1 MDPRSLEDMASHT
14 MEIDSVDDNTDVQR
28 TSTSST
34 SLALPRVS
42 FDSITPD
49 QPLQSFID
57 NCCDWTRVCLGNGNS
72 AHKCLHRLCQAAG
85 EREYGWNASGE
96 LILYCPICHPDNVAA
111 QEAKQTGLDPE
122 VGNVIVLKKK
132 DNKMSR
138 RCQDR
143 FRLHLSRSNE
153 GCLDIIEGSS

>member
-14 MEIDSVDDNTDVQR
+14 MEIDSVDDYTAVQR
-28 TSTSST
+28 MPTSST

-72 AHKCLHRLCQAAG
+72 VLSAMQKYIVSAKLQANGSMDGMHA
-85 EREYGWNASGE
+85 AS
-96 LILYCPICHPDNVAA
+96 
-111 QEAKQTGLDPE
+111 
-122 VGNVIVLKKK
+122 
-132 DNKMSR
+132 
-138 RCQDR
+138 
-143 FRLHLSRSNE
+143 
-153 GCLDIIEGSS
+153 